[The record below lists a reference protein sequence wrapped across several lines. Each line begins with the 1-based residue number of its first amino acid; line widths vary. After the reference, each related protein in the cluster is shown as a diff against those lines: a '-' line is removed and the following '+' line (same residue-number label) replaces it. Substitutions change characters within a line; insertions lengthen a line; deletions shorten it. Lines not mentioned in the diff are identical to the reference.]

1 MARTS
6 PSTLALD
13 SISQCLTAAAEAAR
27 KLDTSA
33 SEDLRSLL
41 RIAGSETDRVRK
53 ASRRR
58 TAKKPAAIAKSAKKP
73 VKRVPVA
80 AMKTA
85 SRTKGRRRVTV
96 NGATH

>member
-1 MARTS
+1 M
-6 PSTLALD
+6 D
-13 SISQCLTAAAEAAR
+13 SISQCLAAAAEAAR
-27 KLDTSA
+27 RLDTSK

-58 TAKKPAAIAKSAKKP
+58 AAKKPVATKSAKKP
-73 VKRVPVA
+73 AKRVPVA
-80 AMKTA
+80 AMKAT